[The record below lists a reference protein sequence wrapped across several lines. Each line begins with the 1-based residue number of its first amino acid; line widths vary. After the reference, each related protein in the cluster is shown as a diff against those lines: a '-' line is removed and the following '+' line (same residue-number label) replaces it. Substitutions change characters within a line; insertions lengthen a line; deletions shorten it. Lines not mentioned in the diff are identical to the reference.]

1 MIAFEEVAGRLAM
14 LGYIVTDEQRGAV
27 DYSIAMATE
36 KLIAELNRDDIPE
49 ALHYTHI
56 DVAAGLFLQSTHTAA
71 EAGADPSAPVKSI
84 SEGDVRVEYDTAA
97 GGTMSALIAK
107 LTNPPEKILAAYRR
121 VKW

>member
-1 MIAFEEVAGRLAM
+1 MIVFEEVAGRLAM
-14 LGYIVTDEQRGAV
+14 LGYPVTEEQRGAV
-27 DYSIAMATE
+27 DYAISMAAE

-56 DVAAGLFLQSTHTAA
+56 DVAAGIFLQSTHTSA

-107 LTNPPEKILAAYRR
+107 LTNPSEKILAAYRR
-121 VKW
+121 FKW

>member
-14 LGYIVTDEQRGAV
+14 LGYNVTEEQRGAV
-27 DYSIAMATE
+27 DYAISMAAE
-36 KLIAELNRDDIPE
+36 KLTAELNRDDIPE
-49 ALHYTHI
+49 ALHCTHI
-56 DVAAGLFLQSTHTAA
+56 DLAAGIFLQSTQAA

-84 SEGDVRVEYDTAA
+84 SEGDVRVEYDTA

-121 VKW
+121 FKW